1 MPKKSK
7 ESPISAEKAAES
19 TPSTVTTTE
28 ETEVIP
34 VVSIEVFSLDAGKF
48 VIMAKS
54 LNAKD
59 VLLPATVEATE
70 VMPAASISLEVY
82 SLHEGKF
89 ITKTVAL
96 TPEQR
101 AASKEF
107 IAEFAKEYAREPECP
122 ANALINVMRNKKIE
136 FDLEE
141 NQKNMS
147 DEKIITDAHKV
158 LHIGFELI
166 NDFNQNH
173 DSANARLKEIITDHL
188 PKLQQQIDGQKIKC
202 ITNNSETK

>member
-1 MPKKSK
+1 
-7 ESPISAEKAAES
+7 
-19 TPSTVTTTE
+19 
-28 ETEVIP
+28 
-34 VVSIEVFSLDAGKF
+34 
-48 VIMAKS
+48 MAKS

-89 ITKTVAL
+89 ITKIVDL

-122 ANALINVMRNKKIE
+122 ANALINVMRNKKVE
-136 FDLEE
+136 YDLEE
-141 NQKNMS
+141 NQKDMS

-166 NDFNQNH
+166 EDFNKNH
-173 DSANARLKEIITDHL
+173 DSANARLKEIIIDHL
-188 PKLQQQIDGQKIKC
+188 PQLQQQIDEQKIKC
-202 ITNNSETK
+202 IADNIENK

>member
-1 MPKKSK
+1 
-7 ESPISAEKAAES
+7 
-19 TPSTVTTTE
+19 
-28 ETEVIP
+28 
-34 VVSIEVFSLDAGKF
+34 
-48 VIMAKS
+48 MAKS

-89 ITKTVAL
+89 ITKTVDL

-122 ANALINVMRNKKIE
+122 ANALINVMRNKKVE
-136 FDLEE
+136 YDLEE
-141 NQKNMS
+141 NQKDMS

-158 LHIGFELI
+158 LHIGCELI
-166 NDFNQNH
+166 EDFNKNH
-173 DSANARLKEIITDHL
+173 DSANARLKEIIIDHL
-188 PKLQQQIDGQKIKC
+188 PQLQQQIDEQKIKC
-202 ITNNSETK
+202 IADNIENK

>member
-7 ESPISAEKAAES
+7 ESPISAEKAADS

-28 ETEVIP
+28 ETEVMP

-48 VIMAKS
+48 INKS
-54 LNAKD
+54 I
-59 VLLPATVEATE
+59 E
-70 VMPAASISLEVY
+70 
-82 SLHEGKF
+82 
-89 ITKTVAL
+89 L

-107 IAEFAKEYAREPECP
+107 IAEFAKEYASEPECP

-141 NQKNMS
+141 NQKNMT

-202 ITNNSETK
+202 IANNSETK

>member
-1 MPKKSK
+1 
-7 ESPISAEKAAES
+7 
-19 TPSTVTTTE
+19 
-28 ETEVIP
+28 
-34 VVSIEVFSLDAGKF
+34 
-48 VIMAKS
+48 MAKS

-89 ITKTVAL
+89 ITKTVDL

-122 ANALINVMRNKKIE
+122 ANALINVMRNKKVE

-141 NQKNMS
+141 NQKDMS
-147 DEKIITDAHKV
+147 DEKI
-158 LHIGFELI
+158 
-166 NDFNQNH
+166 
-173 DSANARLKEIITDHL
+173 KEII
-188 PKLQQQIDGQKIKC
+188 
-202 ITNNSETK
+202 

>member
-1 MPKKSK
+1 
-7 ESPISAEKAAES
+7 
-19 TPSTVTTTE
+19 
-28 ETEVIP
+28 
-34 VVSIEVFSLDAGKF
+34 
-48 VIMAKS
+48 MAKS

-89 ITKTVAL
+89 ITKTVDL

-122 ANALINVMRNKKIE
+122 ANALINVMRNKKVE
-136 FDLEE
+136 YDLEE
-141 NQKNMS
+141 NQKDMS

-166 NDFNQNH
+166 EDFNKNH

-188 PKLQQQIDGQKIKC
+188 PQLQQQIDKQKIKC
-202 ITNNSETK
+202 IADNIENK

>member
-1 MPKKSK
+1 
-7 ESPISAEKAAES
+7 
-19 TPSTVTTTE
+19 
-28 ETEVIP
+28 
-34 VVSIEVFSLDAGKF
+34 
-48 VIMAKS
+48 MAKS

-89 ITKTVAL
+89 ITKTVDL

-122 ANALINVMRNKKIE
+122 ANALINVMRNKKVE

-141 NQKNMS
+141 NQKDMS

-188 PKLQQQIDGQKIKC
+188 PQLQQQIDEQKIKC
-202 ITNNSETK
+202 IADNIENK

>member
-7 ESPISAEKAAES
+7 ESPISAEKATES

-48 VIMAKS
+48 INKS
-54 LNAKD
+54 I
-59 VLLPATVEATE
+59 E
-70 VMPAASISLEVY
+70 
-82 SLHEGKF
+82 
-89 ITKTVAL
+89 L

-122 ANALINVMRNKKIE
+122 ANALINVMRNKKLE

-158 LHIGFELI
+158 LHIGFELT

>member
-1 MPKKSK
+1 
-7 ESPISAEKAAES
+7 
-19 TPSTVTTTE
+19 
-28 ETEVIP
+28 
-34 VVSIEVFSLDAGKF
+34 
-48 VIMAKS
+48 MAKS

-89 ITKTVAL
+89 ITKTVDL

-122 ANALINVMRNKKIE
+122 ANALINVMRNKKVE
-136 FDLEE
+136 YDLEE
-141 NQKNMS
+141 NQKDMS

-166 NDFNQNH
+166 EDFNKNH

-188 PKLQQQIDGQKIKC
+188 PKLQQQIDEQKIKC
-202 ITNNSETK
+202 IADNIENK